1 VRARRVQNGETLGVL
16 ATAAMAQVIGDM
28 GKQKRGIPA
37 VAVLGGWRC
46 RGESRPCRCSQCR
59 AGIPSRGRGR
69 SRRGL
74 GGSMARLPP
83 SSSRS
88 FLAEPGGWRL
98 SRGVVAEWLSAL
110 GLGKPA
116 FIAKRVHGAAADGGR
131 EIRTRVGRR
140 CYLG

>member
-1 VRARRVQNGETLGVL
+1 MRALCWTGVNDLRVESVADPEIINPGDVILKVRLT
-16 ATAAMAQVIGDM
+16 TT
-28 GKQKRGIPA
+28 
-37 VAVLGGWRC
+37 C
-46 RGESRPCRCSQCR
+46 
-59 AGIPSRGRGR
+59 
-69 SRRGL
+69 
-74 GGSMARLPP
+74 GSMARLPP

-140 CYLG
+140 CYVG